1 MIEKVILT
9 LFNHAHWGYVLQPV
23 LVEDTSGSLNVL
35 SIVSEQSSCFQ
46 VLTDVQQQIVR
57 YSQRYADEVLMKS
70 YSKERTVFDFYKTVK
85 PNIIEHYIRP
95 IIEQYH
101 LKIVS
106 LLFDSGM
113 ELYHR
118 SDVKK
123 RILYESDH
131 IHYSAEPAHVV
142 FHFIRDD
149 ISGLR
154 YFIRIKHKDS
164 TIDLK
169 DKNHA
174 VLRHE
179 PAVVAVDDQLFVFD
193 DIDSK
198 KLLPFFTKDY
208 ISVPATSEQAY
219 IKKFVVNCVRNYEV
233 VSEGLSIAEVTPQRK
248 ACLSLEKDLMNQ
260 TRLLLEFEY
269 EGKRYFADD
278 KPQRIVTPFIEN
290 GKNRIE
296 WFERDKEWEKSNI
309 TLLGEHG
316 LERDMA
322 GYFMVAGQA
331 MSSGQELTMIH
342 WLQTHAGL
350 LEQFHFDQQISDK
363 TYFLGDVTMETRID
377 DQQDWFDV
385 KCIVVIG
392 EYRIP
397 FTKFKNHI
405 LNYQKEYLLPDGS
418 VVILPDEWFSRY
430 QELMYFGK
438 RSGESFRLSKY
449 YFPIIDVITNKE
461 APVSQEEDLSDGD
474 SRDVPEG
481 INATLRPYQKRGF
494 SWLVN
499 LYQKGYGG
507 CLADDMGL
515 GKTLQI
521 ICLLQYVGL
530 LRKDAVLPVQQQI
543 SATRRGQLSILF
555 DDKAGADVPYAS
567 SISSSLVVVPTSLL
581 HNWQNELKRFA
592 PHLRVY
598 PYVGIKRQKIQDLAN
613 YLNLFDVVLTTY
625 GILRNDIEQ
634 LADCHFHCLILDESQ
649 QVKNPSSLSFKA
661 VKSISSM
668 HRFILTGTPIENSL
682 SDLWAQFELVNPG
695 MLGAFASFK
704 KAFIQPITQ
713 HDEEREKALLRLI
726 QPFILR
732 RAKRDVAPELPPLLE
747 EVVYCDMSESQQIL
761 YEEEKSR
768 LRNDL
773 MDDKLSVDGQN
784 AAFMTLQ
791 GLTRLR
797 LIANHPCLYD
807 DTNPGDSGKFEQVA
821 VYLELLR
828 AERHKVLVFSS
839 FVKHL
844 RLFADYFDKKK
855 WKYAWLTGETQMKDR
870 ETEIN
875 RFMKDDKVGCFFISL
890 KAGGVGLNLTAADY
904 VFILD
909 PWWNPASEMQAV
921 ARSHR
926 IGQGSNVM
934 VYRFISTNTIEEKI
948 RKLQEGKSKLAETFI
963 RSSNP
968 LAGMSREEMDEL
980 LQ

>member
-1 MIEKVILT
+1 MVEKIILT
-9 LFNHAHWGYVLQPV
+9 LFNHAHWGYILQPV
-23 LVEDTSGSLNVL
+23 WVEDTSGSLNIL
-35 SIVSEQSSCFQ
+35 GIVTEQSSSFHA
-46 VLTDVQQQIVR
+46 LTDHLQRIVR

-70 YSKERTVFDFYKTVK
+70 FSKERTVFDFYKTVK

-101 LKIVS
+101 AKIVA

-113 ELYHR
+113 GLYHR
-118 SDVKK
+118 SDAKK
-123 RILYESDH
+123 RILYTSDR

-154 YFIRIKHKDS
+154 YFIRLKHRDKM
-164 TIDLK
+164 IELRG
-169 DKNHA
+169 KNHA
-174 VLRHE
+174 VLHHE
-179 PAVVAVDDQLFVFD
+179 PAVVAVGNQLFVFN

-198 KLLPFFTKDY
+198 KLLPFFTKEY
-208 ISVPATSEQAY
+208 ISVPSASEQTY

-233 VSEGLSIAEVTPQRK
+233 VAEGLAIAEVTPRKK
-248 ACLSLEKDLMNQ
+248 ACLSLEKDLMNR

-269 EGKRYFADD
+269 EGKRYLPDD
-278 KPQRIVTPFIEN
+278 KPRRIVTPFSE
-290 GKNRIE
+290 KDKPRIE
-296 WFERDKEWEKSNI
+296 WFDRDKEWEKSAI
-309 TLLGEHG
+309 ALLEKNG
-316 LERDMA
+316 LERDTA
-322 GYFMVAGQA
+322 GYFMAAGQEA
-331 MSSGQELTMIH
+331 SSGQELAMIH

-350 LEQFHFDQQISDK
+350 LEQFHFDQQLSDK
-363 TYFLGDVTMETRID
+363 TYFLGDVTLETQID

-385 KCIVVIG
+385 KCMVVIG

-397 FTKFKNHI
+397 FAKFKNHI
-405 LNYQKEYLLPDGS
+405 LNYQKEYVLPDGR

-438 RSGESFRLSKY
+438 RSGESIRLSKY
-449 YFPIIDVITNKE
+449 YFPIIDVITDKQTSAN
-461 APVSQEEDLSDGD
+461 PEEDMSDGD

-494 SWLVN
+494 LWLLN

-515 GKTLQI
+515 GKTLQM
-521 ICLLQYVGL
+521 ICLLQHVAH
-530 LRKDAVLPVQQQI
+530 LRKETVLPVQQTN
-543 SATRRGQLSILF
+543 STGRGQLSILF
-555 DDKAGADVPYAS
+555 DDAAADISYVS

-592 PHLRVY
+592 PHLKIY
-598 PYVGIKRQKIQDLAN
+598 PYVGIKRQKIQNIAN

-634 LADCHFHCLILDESQ
+634 LAGCHFHCLILDESQ

-661 VKSISSM
+661 VKSISSI

-704 KAFIQPITQ
+704 KAFIQPIIQ

-732 RAKRDVAPELPPLLE
+732 RTKRDVAPELPPLLE
-747 EVVYCDMSESQQIL
+747 EVVYCDMTESQQRL
-761 YEEEKSR
+761 YEQEKSR

-773 MDDKLSVDGQN
+773 MDDKLSVDGQH

-797 LIANHPCLYD
+797 LIANHPYLYD

-844 RLFADYFDKKK
+844 RLFADYFDNRK

-870 ETEIN
+870 ETEIS
-875 RFMKDDKVGCFFISL
+875 RFMKEDAVGCFFISL

-963 RSSNP
+963 RSSHS
-968 LAGMSREEMDEL
+968 LAGMSREEMEAL
-980 LQ
+980 LE

>member
-1 MIEKVILT
+1 MKEKVILT
-9 LFNHAHWGYVLQPV
+9 LFKHLHWGYLLQPV

-35 SIVSEQSSCFQ
+35 NIVSEQSSGFND
-46 VLTDVQQQIVR
+46 LTDVQQQIVR
-57 YSQRYADEVLMKS
+57 YSGRYADEVLMKS
-70 YSKERTVFDFYKTVK
+70 FSKEKTVFDFYKTVK
-85 PNIIEHYIRP
+85 PNIIENYIRP

-101 LKIVS
+101 LKIIA
-106 LLFDSGM
+106 LLYESGF

-118 SDVKK
+118 SEVKK
-123 RILYESDH
+123 RILYLSDQ
-131 IHYSAEPAHVV
+131 IQYSAEPAHVV

-149 ISGLR
+149 MSGLR
-154 YFIRIKHKDS
+154 YFIRIKHKDK
-164 TIDLK
+164 TIELK
-169 DKNHA
+169 DKEHA

-179 PAVVAVDDQLFVFD
+179 PAVVAVDNQLFVFN

-198 KLLPFFTKDY
+198 KLLPFFTKDFV
-208 ISVPATSEQAY
+208 SVPTTSEQAY

-233 VSEGLSIAEVTPQRK
+233 VAEGLSVVEIIPQKK
-248 ACLSLEKDLMNQ
+248 ACLSLEKDLMNH
-260 TRLLLEFEY
+260 TKLLLEFEY
-269 EGKRYFADD
+269 EEKRYFLDD
-278 KPQRIVTPFIEN
+278 KSKRIVTPFIE
-290 GKNRIE
+290 KEKTRIE
-296 WFERDKEWEKSNI
+296 WFERDEAWEKSI
-309 TLLGEHG
+309 VALLEEHG
-316 LERDMA
+316 LERDPA
-322 GYFMVAGQA
+322 GYFMVAGQN
-331 MSSGQELTMIH
+331 SFSGNELTMIH
-342 WLQTHAGL
+342 WLQTHTGL

-363 TYFLGDVTMETRID
+363 KYFLGEVTMDTQID
-377 DQQDWFDV
+377 DQRDWFDV

-392 EYRIP
+392 KYRIP

-405 LNYQKEYLLPDGS
+405 LNYQKEYVLPDGE

-449 YFPIIDVITNKE
+449 YYPIIDVITNKQTSIDQNE
-461 APVSQEEDLSDGD
+461 DQAETQE
-474 SRDVPEG
+474 VPEG
-481 INATLRPYQKRGF
+481 VSAALRPYQKRGF

-499 LYQKGYGG
+499 LYQKEFGG

-521 ICLLQYVGL
+521 ICLLQYIAH
-530 LRKDAVLPVQQQI
+530 LRKDAALPVHQAGNT
-543 SATRRGQLSILF
+543 SRGQLSMLF
-555 DDKAGADVPYAS
+555 GDPVATDIPYAS

-581 HNWQNELKRFA
+581 HNWQNELRRFA
-592 PHLRVY
+592 PHLKVY
-598 PYVGIKRQKIQDLAN
+598 PYIGAKRQKIQNLAN

-634 LADCHFHCLILDESQ
+634 LTDCHFNCLILDESQ

-661 VKSISSM
+661 VKSITSM

-682 SDLWAQFELVNPG
+682 SDLWAQLELVNPG

-704 KAFIQPITQ
+704 KAFIQPISQ
-713 HDEEREKALLRLI
+713 DDKEKEKKLLRLI
-726 QPFILR
+726 QPFIMR
-732 RAKRDVAPELPPLLE
+732 RTKQEVAPELPPLLE
-747 EVVYCDMSESQQIL
+747 EVVYCGMSESQQML

-797 LIANHPCLYD
+797 LIANHPCLYEE
-807 DTNPGDSGKFEQVA
+807 TSPGDSGKFEQVA
-821 VYLELLR
+821 VYLEMLR
-828 AERHKVLVFSS
+828 AEGHKVLVFSS

-844 RLFADYFDKKK
+844 RLFADYFDNKK
-855 WKYAWLTGETQMKDR
+855 WKYAWLTGEMQMKDR
-870 ETEIN
+870 EKEIN

-890 KAGGVGLNLTAADY
+890 KAGGVGLNLTVADY

-926 IGQGSNVM
+926 IGQGRNVM

-948 RKLQEGKSKLAETFI
+948 RKLQEEKSKLAETFI

-968 LAGMSREEMDEL
+968 LGGMSREEMEEL

>member
-1 MIEKVILT
+1 MKEKVILT
-9 LFNHAHWGYVLQPV
+9 LFKHAHWGYVLQPV
-23 LVEDTSGSLNVL
+23 LVEGTSTGLLNVL
-35 SIVSEQSSCFQ
+35 NIVSEHSSCFGM
-46 VLTDVQQQIVR
+46 LTDVQQQIVR
-57 YSQRYADEVLMKS
+57 YSERYSDEVLMKS
-70 YSKERTVFDFYKTVK
+70 FSKEKTVFDFYKTVK

-101 LKIVS
+101 LKIAA
-106 LLFDSGM
+106 LLYGSGL

-118 SDVKK
+118 SDMKNRTLYASN
-123 RILYESDH
+123 RIYYSD
-131 IHYSAEPAHVV
+131 EPVHVI

-149 ISGLR
+149 VSGLR
-154 YFIRIKHKDS
+154 YFIRLRQQDEI
-164 TIDLK
+164 IELK
-169 DKNHA
+169 DKSLA
-174 VLRHE
+174 VLCHE
-179 PAVVAVDDQLFVFD
+179 PAVVAVDNQLFAFE

-198 KLLPFFTKDY
+198 KLLPFFTKDF
-208 ISVPATSEQAY
+208 IAVPAASEQAY
-219 IKKFVVNCVRNYEV
+219 IGKFVVNCVRNYEV
-233 VSEGLSIAEVTPQRK
+233 VAEGLSVDKINPQKK
-248 ACLSLEKDLMNQ
+248 ACLSLQKDLMNH
-260 TRLLLEFEY
+260 TKLLLEFDY
-269 EGKRYFADD
+269 GGKRYFGTE
-278 KPQRIVTPFIEN
+278 KTQRIVTPVIE
-290 GKNRIE
+290 KEKTRIE
-296 WFERDKEWEKSNI
+296 WFERDNEWEKSI
-309 TLLGEHG
+309 VALLEEHG
-316 LERDMA
+316 LERDSA
-322 GYFMVAGQA
+322 GYFMIAGENA
-331 MSSGQELTMIH
+331 FSGNELTMIH
-342 WLQTHAGL
+342 WLQTHAEL
-350 LEQFHFDQQISDK
+350 LNQFHFDQQLSDK
-363 TYFLGDVTMETRID
+363 KYFLGEVTMEMLID
-377 DQQDWFDV
+377 DQRDWFDV

-392 EYRIP
+392 EFRIP

-405 LNYQKEYLLPDGS
+405 LNYQKEYLLPDGEI
-418 VVILPDEWFSRY
+418 VILPDEWFSRY

-449 YFPIIDVITNKE
+449 YYPIIDVITNKQISIE
-461 APVSQEEDLSDGD
+461 QAEDQTE

-481 INATLRPYQKRGF
+481 VNATLRPYQKRGF

-499 LYQKGYGG
+499 LYQKEFGG

-521 ICLLQYVGL
+521 ICLLQYIAH
-530 LRKDAVLPVQQQI
+530 LRKDAALPVQQ
-543 SATRRGQLSILF
+543 AGNTTRGQLTMLF
-555 DDKAGADVPYAS
+555 DDPVATDVPYAS

-581 HNWQNELKRFA
+581 HNWQNELRRFA
-592 PHLRVY
+592 PHLKVY
-598 PYVGIKRQKIQDLAN
+598 PYIGAKRQKIQNLGN

-634 LADCHFHCLILDESQ
+634 LTDCYFHCLILDESQ

-661 VKSISSM
+661 VKSITAM

-704 KAFIQPITQ
+704 KAFIQPISQ
-713 HDEEREKALLRLI
+713 HDKKKEQRLLRLI
-726 QPFILR
+726 QPFIMR
-732 RAKRDVAPELPPLLE
+732 RTKQEVAPELPPLLE
-747 EVVYCDMSESQQIL
+747 DVVYCDMSESQQTL

-773 MDDKLSVDGQN
+773 MDDKLSADGQN

-807 DTNPGDSGKFEQVA
+807 GASPGDSGKFEQVA
-821 VYLELLR
+821 VYLEMLR
-828 AERHKVLVFSS
+828 AEGHKVLVFSS

-844 RLFADYFDKKK
+844 RLFADYFDNKK
-855 WKYAWLTGETQMKDR
+855 WQYAWLTGETQMKDR
-870 ETEIN
+870 EKEID

-909 PWWNPASEMQAV
+909 PWWNPASEMQAI

-926 IGQGSNVM
+926 IGQGRNVM

-968 LAGMSREEMDEL
+968 LAGMSREEMEEL

>member
-1 MIEKVILT
+1 MKEKVILT
-9 LFNHAHWGYVLQPV
+9 LFKHAHWGYVLQPV
-23 LVEDTSGSLNVL
+23 LVEDASSGILNILNV
-35 SIVSEQSSCFQ
+35 VSEQSSCFKT
-46 VLTDVQQQIVR
+46 LTGIQQEIVR
-57 YSQRYADEVLMKS
+57 YTGRYADEVLMKS
-70 YSKERTVFDFYKTVK
+70 YSKEKTVFDFYKTVK

-95 IIEQYH
+95 IIEKYH
-101 LKIVS
+101 LKIVN

-118 SDVKK
+118 SELKN
-123 RILYESDH
+123 RMLYVSNQ
-131 IHYSAEPAHVV
+131 IFYSSEPVHVV

-154 YFIRIKHKDS
+154 YFIRIKHADR
-164 TIDLK
+164 TIELK
-169 DKNHA
+169 DKSYA
-174 VLRHE
+174 VLCNE
-179 PAVVAVDDQLFVFD
+179 PAVVAVDNQLFVFK

-198 KLLPFFTKDY
+198 KLIPFITKDF
-208 ISVPATSEQAY
+208 IAVPASSEQAY
-219 IKKFVVNCVRNYEV
+219 IKKFVVNCVRDYEV
-233 VSEGLSIAEVTPQRK
+233 VAEGLSVVETIPQKK

-260 TRLLLEFEY
+260 VKLLLEFDY
-269 EGKRYFADD
+269 DGKRYFPDGRQQ
-278 KPQRIVTPFIEN
+278 KIVTPFIEN
-290 GKNRIE
+290 GEIRIE
-296 WFERDKEWEKSNI
+296 WFERDDEWERAMI
-309 TLLGEHG
+309 TLLEENG
-316 LERDMA
+316 LECVMNN
-322 GYFMVAGQA
+322 YFNPVEDEHAP
-331 MSSGQELTMIH
+331 GQEHQMIH
-342 WLQTHAGL
+342 WLQSHTEL
-350 LEQFHFDQQISDK
+350 LKRFHFDQQLSGK
-363 TYFLGDVTMETRID
+363 KYYLGEVSIETVVD
-377 DQQDWFDV
+377 EQQDWFDV

-392 EYRIP
+392 NFRIP
-397 FTKFKNHI
+397 FTKFRNHI
-405 LNYQKEYLLPDGS
+405 LNYQREY
-418 VVILPDEWFSRY
+418 ILPDETVAILPEEWFSRY

-449 YFPIIDVITNKE
+449 YFPIIDVVTNKQTVE
-461 APVSQEEDLSDGD
+461 QPVEDLVKCEDIPDGIK
-474 SRDVPEG
+474 V
-481 INATLRPYQKRGF
+481 TLRPYQQKGF
-494 SWLVN
+494 SWLVD

-521 ICLLQYVGL
+521 ICLLQYISH
-530 LRKDAVLPVQQQI
+530 LRKD
-543 SATRRGQLSILF
+543 SAQPAHQTIGTTRGQLTFEF
-555 DDKAGADVPYAS
+555 DDS
-567 SISSSLVVVPTSLL
+567 SGEDALFVSTISSSLVVVPTSLL

-592 PHLRVY
+592 PHLKVY
-598 PYVGIKRQKIQDLAN
+598 PYVGSKRQKIQNLAG

-634 LADCHFHCLILDESQ
+634 LSNCHFHCLILDESQ
-649 QVKNPSSLSFKA
+649 QVKNPSSLTFKA
-661 VKSISSM
+661 VKSIAAM
-668 HRFILTGTPIENSL
+668 HYFILTGTPIENSL
-682 SDLWAQFELVNPG
+682 SDLWAQLEIVNPG

-704 KAFIQPITQ
+704 KAFIQPIAQ
-713 HDEEREKALLRLI
+713 HDGEKEKKLLRII

-732 RAKRDVAPELPPLLE
+732 RTKQEVAPELPPLME
-747 EVVYCDMSESQQIL
+747 EVIYCDMSESQKTL
-761 YEEEKSR
+761 YEQEKNR

-773 MDDKLSVDGQN
+773 MDDKLSLDKQN

-797 LIANHPCLYD
+797 LIANHPCLYEEKCQE
-807 DTNPGDSGKFEQVA
+807 DSGKFEQVA
-821 VYLELLR
+821 SYLEMLR
-828 AERHKVLVFSS
+828 AEGHKVLVFSS

-844 RLFADYFDKKK
+844 RLFAVDFDRRK

-870 ETEIN
+870 EKEID
-875 RFMKDDKVGCFFISL
+875 RFMKHDDVGCIFISL

-926 IGQGSNVM
+926 IGQGRNVM

-968 LAGMSREEMDEL
+968 LAGMSREEMEEL

>member
-1 MIEKVILT
+1 MKEKVILT
-9 LFNHAHWGYVLQPV
+9 LFKHLHWGYLLQPV

-35 SIVSEQSSCFQ
+35 NIVSEQSSGFND
-46 VLTDVQQQIVR
+46 LTDVQQQIVR
-57 YSQRYADEVLMKS
+57 YSGRYADEVLMKS
-70 YSKERTVFDFYKTVK
+70 FSKEKTVFDFYKTVK
-85 PNIIEHYIRP
+85 PNIIESYIRP

-101 LKIVS
+101 LKIIA
-106 LLFDSGM
+106 LLYESGF

-118 SDVKK
+118 SEVKK
-123 RILYESDH
+123 RILYLSDQ
-131 IHYSAEPAHVV
+131 IQYSAEPAHVV
-142 FHFIRDD
+142 FHFIRDE

-154 YFIRIKHKDS
+154 YFIRIKHKDK
-164 TIDLK
+164 TIELK
-169 DKNHA
+169 DKEHA

-179 PAVVAVDDQLFVFD
+179 PAVVAVDNQLFVFD

-198 KLLPFFTKDY
+198 KLLPFFTKDFV
-208 ISVPATSEQAY
+208 SVPATSEQAY

-233 VSEGLSIAEVTPQRK
+233 VAEGLSVVEVIPQKK
-248 ACLSLEKDLMNQ
+248 ACLSLEKDLMNH
-260 TRLLLEFEY
+260 TKLLLEFEY
-269 EGKRYFADD
+269 EGKRYFLDD
-278 KPQRIVTPFIEN
+278 KPKRIVIPFIE
-290 GKNRIE
+290 KEKTRIE
-296 WFERDKEWEKSNI
+296 WFERDETWEKSI
-309 TLLGEHG
+309 VALLEEHG
-316 LERDMA
+316 LERDPA
-322 GYFMVAGQA
+322 GYFMVAGQ
-331 MSSGQELTMIH
+331 SSFSGNELTMIH
-342 WLQTHAGL
+342 WLQTHTGL

-363 TYFLGDVTMETRID
+363 KYFLGEVTMETQID
-377 DQQDWFDV
+377 DQRDWFDV

-392 EYRIP
+392 KYRIP

-405 LNYQKEYLLPDGS
+405 LNYQKEYVLPDGE

-449 YFPIIDVITNKE
+449 YYPIIDVITNKQTSIDQNE
-461 APVSQEEDLSDGD
+461 DQAESQ
-474 SRDVPEG
+474 DVPEG
-481 INATLRPYQKRGF
+481 VNATLRPYQKRGF

-499 LYQKGYGG
+499 LYQKEFGG

-521 ICLLQYVGL
+521 ICLLQYIAH
-530 LRKDAVLPVQQQI
+530 LRKDAALPVHQ
-543 SATRRGQLSILF
+543 TGNTGRGQLSMLF
-555 DDKAGADVPYAS
+555 DDPVATDVPYVS

-581 HNWQNELKRFA
+581 HNWQNELRRFA
-592 PHLRVY
+592 PHLKVY
-598 PYVGIKRQKIQDLAN
+598 PYIGAKRQKIQNLGN

-634 LADCHFHCLILDESQ
+634 LTDCHFHCLILDESQ

-661 VKSISSM
+661 VKSITSL

-682 SDLWAQFELVNPG
+682 SDLWAQLELVNPG

-704 KAFIQPITQ
+704 KAFIQPISQ
-713 HDEEREKALLRLI
+713 DDKEKEQKLLRLI
-726 QPFILR
+726 QPFIMR
-732 RAKRDVAPELPPLLE
+732 RTKQEVAPELPPLLE
-747 EVVYCDMSESQQIL
+747 EVVYCDMSESQQTL

-797 LIANHPCLYD
+797 LIANHPGLYD
-807 DTNPGDSGKFEQVA
+807 ETNPGDSGKFEQVA
-821 VYLELLR
+821 VYLEMLR
-828 AERHKVLVFSS
+828 AEGHKVLVFSS

-844 RLFADYFDKKK
+844 RLFADYFDNKK

-870 ETEIN
+870 EKEIN

-926 IGQGSNVM
+926 IGQGNNVM

-968 LAGMSREEMDEL
+968 LGGMSREEMEEL